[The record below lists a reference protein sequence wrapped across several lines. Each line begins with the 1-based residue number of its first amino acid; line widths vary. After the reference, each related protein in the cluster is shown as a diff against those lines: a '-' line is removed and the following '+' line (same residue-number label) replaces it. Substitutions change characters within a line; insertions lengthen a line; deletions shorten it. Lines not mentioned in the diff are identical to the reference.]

1 VEFLLVVFLYWR
13 INLYYFNWIRSF
25 RKKYTYP
32 KVRKTVLIIIKFV
45 WLRINKVLH
54 FDPGEWDKVMI
65 LFCLYKFPTGV
76 NEKKWGDK
84 KLLLSIIER
93 NIFCNEW
100 NSGFI
105 KRVDSPEWDNSV
117 VFYYLCVTEIW
128 TYKRVSELLLF
139 NVNSAIFHLYH
150 CENKLIFNEI
160 MMRSTL
166 Y

>member
-1 VEFLLVVFLYWR
+1 M
-13 INLYYFNWIRSF
+13 
-25 RKKYTYP
+25 
-32 KVRKTVLIIIKFV
+32 IIKFV

-65 LFCLYKFPTGV
+65 LFCQYTFPTGV
-76 NEKKWGDK
+76 NGKKMGDK

-100 NSGFI
+100 KSGFI
-105 KRVDSPEWDNSV
+105 RRVDGTPKWDNLV
-117 VFYYLCVTEIW
+117 VFYYLYVTEILPC
-128 TYKRVSELLLF
+128 KSVLLLF
-139 NVNSAIFHLYH
+139 NVNSTIFHLYRG
-150 CENKLIFNEI
+150 EKKLIFDGM